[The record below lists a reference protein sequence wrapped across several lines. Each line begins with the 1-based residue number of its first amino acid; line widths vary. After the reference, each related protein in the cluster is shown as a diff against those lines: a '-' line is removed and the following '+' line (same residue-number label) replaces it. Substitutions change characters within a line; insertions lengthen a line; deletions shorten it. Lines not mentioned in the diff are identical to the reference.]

1 MLESLC
7 AQITNCQNSVE
18 EPGCLR
24 FDLFQSDADPNHLI
38 IEEMYQTPED
48 AAKHKET
55 AHYLAWREAVA
66 DCMEKPREG
75 MGVTPL
81 FTQRPEL
88 RAPYARWSSS
98 PGSVKNSWLG
108 KGDAGEEEA
117 VKYTPGTHGSQ
128 TAERPF
134 RVWRETQAP
143 TLNGATGH

>member
-1 MLESLC
+1 
-7 AQITNCQNSVE
+7 
-18 EPGCLR
+18 
-24 FDLFQSDADPNHLI
+24 
-38 IEEMYQTPED
+38 
-48 AAKHKET
+48 
-55 AHYLAWREAVA
+55 
-66 DCMEKPREG
+66 MEKPREG
-75 MGVTPL
+75 MSVTPL

-98 PGSVKNSWLG
+98 AGTVKNSWLG

-134 RVWRETQAP
+134 RVWREVQSP